1 MRSARRSK
9 PLSRHL
15 AASCS
20 ARERATWTDA
30 SVLEALLP
38 RLGLACWRLLCL
50 CSCGSL
56 AEKQRRSW
64 DVRRTWPAAVA
75 VALGFAPPVMS
86 VAVRRPSRMMNV
98 ATRPGAPASGAHG
111 HRDGWTKRA
120 TSTNDAPAS
129 GGRSPSQPP
138 GQRMQAR
145 QQGAAAASA
154 SAGLGAAVA
163 PLRAVSHCQLVF
175 FQCLPRSLKTLPIPN
190 FAKKGKIQDRNPPD
204 ASSPASTK
212 RRKIRLARGNI
223 SLAQTSSSQFP
234 NFVRVKRKKPLHD
247 WRWTLRIAGVNLRN
261 LPAPTQEKPGEDGDT
276 RTMGWAGRAPL
287 DEVENHCKVHSKS
300 AQSIREARRVNV
312 KQLIAKRVFK
322 FISDSDF

>member
-75 VALGFAPPVMS
+75 VALGFASPVMS
-86 VAVRRPSRMMNV
+86 VAVRRPSRMMDV
-98 ATRPGAPASGAHG
+98 ATRPGVPASGAHG
-111 HRDGWTKRA
+111 HRDGGTKRA

-145 QQGAAAASA
+145 QQEAAAASA
-154 SAGLGAAVA
+154 SAGLDAAAA
-163 PLRAVSHCQLVF
+163 PLRGRCERRV
-175 FQCLPRSLKTLPIPN
+175 
-190 FAKKGKIQDRNPPD
+190 
-204 ASSPASTK
+204 ASSAERSKT
-212 RRKIRLARGNI
+212 
-223 SLAQTSSSQFP
+223 SSQF
-234 NFVRVKRKKPLHD
+234 NFWVSIGVTRQRVGAHR
-247 WRWTLRIAGVNLRN
+247 GF
-261 LPAPTQEKPGEDGDT
+261 
-276 RTMGWAGRAPL
+276 RAC
-287 DEVENHCKVHSKS
+287 VT
-300 AQSIREARRVNV
+300 
-312 KQLIAKRVFK
+312 F
-322 FISDSDF
+322 

>member
-1 MRSARRSK
+1 MRSARRLK

-30 SVLEALLP
+30 GVLEA
-38 RLGLACWRLLCL
+38 LLCL

-75 VALGFAPPVMS
+75 VALGFASPVMS
-86 VAVRRPSRMMNV
+86 VAVRRPSRMMDV
-98 ATRPGAPASGAHG
+98 ATRPGVPASGAHG
-111 HRDGWTKRA
+111 HRDGGMKRA
-120 TSTNDAPAS
+120 SSTNAAPAS

-163 PLRAVSHCQLVF
+163 PLRAASGDRPHCQLR
-175 FQCLPRSLKTLPIPN
+175 LP
-190 FAKKGKIQDRNPPD
+190 AC
-204 ASSPASTK
+204 
-212 RRKIRLARGNI
+212 LARPKV
-223 SLAQTSSSQFP
+223 LSSQK
-234 NFVRVKRKKPLHD
+234 NSKLRVKDREHP
-247 WRWTLRIAGVNLRN
+247 
-261 LPAPTQEKPGEDGDT
+261 EKT
-276 RTMGWAGRAPL
+276 
-287 DEVENHCKVHSKS
+287 KS
-300 AQSIREARRVNV
+300 SVVRPYA
-312 KQLIAKRVFK
+312 
-322 FISDSDF
+322 

>member
-1 MRSARRSK
+1 MRSARRLK

-30 SVLEALLP
+30 GVLEA
-38 RLGLACWRLLCL
+38 LLCL

-75 VALGFAPPVMS
+75 VALGFASPVMS
-86 VAVRRPSRMMNV
+86 VAVRRPSRMMDV
-98 ATRPGAPASGAHG
+98 ATRPGVPASGAHG
-111 HRDGWTKRA
+111 HRDGGMKRA
-120 TSTNDAPAS
+120 SSTNAAPAS

-163 PLRAVSHCQLVF
+163 PLRAASGDRPHCQLRLL
-175 FQCLPRSLKTLPIPN
+175 CLPRSLK
-190 FAKKGKIQDRNPPD
+190 
-204 ASSPASTK
+204 S
-212 RRKIRLARGNI
+212 
-223 SLAQTSSSQFP
+223 
-234 NFVRVKRKKPLHD
+234 FVVPKNSKLRVKD
-247 WRWTLRIAGVNLRN
+247 
-261 LPAPTQEKPGEDGDT
+261 
-276 RTMGWAGRAPL
+276 
-287 DEVENHCKVHSKS
+287 
-300 AQSIREARRVNV
+300 REHPESSVVRPYA
-312 KQLIAKRVFK
+312 
-322 FISDSDF
+322 

>member
-1 MRSARRSK
+1 MRSARRLK

-30 SVLEALLP
+30 GVLEA
-38 RLGLACWRLLCL
+38 LLCL

-75 VALGFAPPVMS
+75 VALGFASPVMS
-86 VAVRRPSRMMNV
+86 VAVRRPSRMMDV
-98 ATRPGAPASGAHG
+98 ATRPGVPASGAHG
-111 HRDGWTKRA
+111 HRDGGMKRA
-120 TSTNDAPAS
+120 SSTNAAPAS

-163 PLRAVSHCQLVF
+163 PLRAASGDRPHCQLR
-175 FQCLPRSLKTLPIPN
+175 LPV
-190 FAKKGKIQDRNPPD
+190 
-204 ASSPASTK
+204 PA
-212 RRKIRLARGNI
+212 
-223 SLAQTSSSQFP
+223 SLAQKFCRPKEFQTSGERPGTPSC
-234 NFVRVKRKKPLHD
+234 HE
-247 WRWTLRIAGVNLRN
+247 RN
-261 LPAPTQEKPGEDGDT
+261 
-276 RTMGWAGRAPL
+276 
-287 DEVENHCKVHSKS
+287 
-300 AQSIREARRVNV
+300 
-312 KQLIAKRVFK
+312 
-322 FISDSDF
+322 